1 MMKIVKKQMHLSMH
15 HYSYFIMVVIL
26 SMSSLVSFGQGRQV
40 SGIVIDTQGEAV
52 IGASVL
58 VKGTSNG
65 TITDLDGKFALT
77 VDGTGKTL
85 EVSFV
90 GYETVNTPV
99 KFEPMKIIL
108 KESSVMLNEV
118 VAIGY
123 GVAKKGSVTGA
134 IAKVNSEKL
143 GERPISD
150 VSSAL
155 QGQMAGVEVRSITGE
170 PGQDIQIRVRGAA
183 SVNAEADPL
192 YVLDGVPVDNLNGV
206 NPGDIESIEVLKDAS
221 SSAIYGSRGANGVVL
236 VTTKRGKEGAT
247 KIQFSANWALQAME
261 RKMDLLSGDEWID
274 FATYWRDQ
282 KYVSDYG
289 GKGATVSDNW
299 DTRKQIIGGVNY
311 DYMPDPRW
319 SQSNYGGLKLIDW
332 QDEFYRTAPMQ
343 NYELAVSGG
352 NKKTN
357 YRISTG
363 FLSQDGIASET
374 NYKRLNLRAAIETK
388 LMDRITV
395 SMNIAPTYS
404 WAEGGRVNGKGS
416 QSHTVLQCVPVAEPE
431 AGIFTGAEP
440 YDRYMWAKPNDPTSN
455 LSPVAYMESSTNHTE
470 MLRLTSSVNVKA
482 DIWDGLSAEV
492 MGAWNH
498 FNFRNNY
505 YVPSSVTPNWNLG
518 EGLKSTAG
526 KNEKHRNKILFQAL
540 LHYNKEFGKHSVG
553 AMLGYSMEQTAGDTD
568 EMKATQFP
576 NDALTVFD
584 MSYATMT
591 KTNFDILTPDR
602 LLSYFGRLQYNFDS
616 RYLLTLSLR
625 RDGSSKFGRNEQ
637 WGWFPAASAA
647 WHLSNE
653 AFWPENA
660 LVNSLK
666 LRGSWGANGNNS
678 IPANAA
684 LGVLSNANYSFNGSV
699 VSGFAPTSN
708 ANDNLGWERTE
719 SWNVAV
725 DMGLFNNRIFLSA
738 DYYVKR
744 TKDLLYQVTVPAAMG
759 YSSSWQ
765 NIGEIKNDGLEVE
778 LTTKNLTRRF
788 KWDTSFNMGWNKNKI
803 VSLGAANETVYTG
816 WSGTQVL
823 QVGQPLRTFYMYK
836 AVGVYQT
843 QADLE
848 NYPKMESSKLGDVRY
863 EDVTGDGKITEADK
877 TLVGSP
883 SPKFTFGLTNR
894 FNYKNFD
901 LSILVTGQTGGKIYG
916 LWGRAIDRPGMGAQQ
931 NASGN
936 WRNMW
941 RSEAEP
947 GDGKTPGIL
956 SSTSSLYDT
965 RWMYSSDFIK
975 IKNITLGYNIPLKNK
990 HIDFARVF
998 ASCENVF
1005 MWDSYDGYSPESNNG
1020 GTGGDYD
1027 YGAYPQARVFSLG
1040 INLTFK

>member
-1 MMKIVKKQMHLSMH
+1 MVKTNEKHMPSSMNR
-15 HYSYFIMVVIL
+15 YFYFILVVML
-26 SMSSLVSFGQGRQV
+26 SMSNLVAFGQSQKI
-40 SGIVIDTQGEAV
+40 SGVVVDAQGESV
-52 IGASVL
+52 IGASVV
-58 VKGTSNG
+58 VKGTTNG
-65 TITDLDGKFALT
+65 TITDLDGKFVLS
-77 VDGTGKTL
+77 VDGNNKML
-85 EVSFV
+85 NVSFV
-90 GYETVNTPV
+90 GYETATVPV
-99 KFEPMKIIL
+99 KHEPMKIVL

-143 GERPISD
+143 GDRPISD

-183 SVNAEADPL
+183 SINADANPL

-236 VTTKRGKEGAT
+236 VTTKRGKEGT
-247 KIQFSANWALQAME
+247 VKVQFNANWALQQME
-261 RKMDLLSGDEWID
+261 RKMDLLSGEDWID
-274 FATYWRDQ
+274 FATYWRNQ
-282 KYVSDYG
+282 KYMTDYA
-289 GKGATVSDNW
+289 GKGANIADDWS
-299 DTRKQIIGGVNY
+299 TRQRIIGGVNY

-319 SQSNYGGLKLIDW
+319 AQPNYGGLKLIDW

-352 NKKTN
+352 NKTTN

-363 FLSQDGIASET
+363 YLTQDGIAT
-374 NYKRLNLRAAIETK
+374 NTNFKRLNMRAAIETK

-395 SMNIAPTYS
+395 SLNIAPTYS

-431 AGIFTGAEP
+431 AGIYTGADP
-440 YDRYMWAKPNDPTSN
+440 YDRYMWSKPNDPTSN
-455 LSPVAYMESSTNHTE
+455 LSPVAFMETSTNHTE
-470 MLRLTSSVNVKA
+470 MMRLNSSLNVK
-482 DIWDGLSAEV
+482 INVWDGLNVEA

-498 FNFRNNY
+498 FSYQNNY
-505 YVPSSVTPNWNLG
+505 YTPSSVTTNWNLG
-518 EGLKSTAG
+518 EGVKSAAG
-526 KNEKHRNKILFQAL
+526 KNRRQNNKILFQTL
-540 LHYNKEFGKHSVG
+540 LHYNKEFGKHNVG
-553 AMLGYSMEQTAGDTD
+553 AMLGYSMEQTTGNTD
-568 EMKATQFP
+568 EMAATQFP

-591 KTNFDILTPDR
+591 KSGYDILTPDR
-602 LLSYFGRLQYNFDS
+602 LLSYFGRVQYDYDS

-625 RDGSSKFGRNEQ
+625 QDGSSKFGRNEQ
-637 WGWFPAASAA
+637 WGWFPAFSGA

-653 AFWPENA
+653 SFWPGNA
-660 LVNSLK
+660 MVNSLK
-666 LRGSWGANGNNS
+666 IRGSWGANGNNS

-684 LGVLSNANYSFNGSV
+684 LGVLSNSNYSFNGSV

-708 ANDNLGWERTE
+708 PNENLGWERTE

-725 DMGLFNNRIFLSA
+725 DMGLFKNRVFLSA

-744 TKDLLYQVTVPAAMG
+744 TKDLLYKVTVPAAMG
-759 YSSSWQ
+759 FSSSWQ
-765 NIGEIKNDGLEVE
+765 NIGEIKNQGLEFE
-778 LTTKNLTRRF
+778 LTTKNLTNKL
-788 KWDTSFNMGWNKNKI
+788 KWETSMNLGWNKNEI
-803 VSLGAANETVYTG
+803 VSLGSANETVYTG

-823 QVGQPLRTFYMYK
+823 QVGQPLNTFYMYK

-843 QADLE
+843 SDDLK
-848 NYPKMESSKLGDVRY
+848 NYPAMSSSKVGDVRY
-863 EDVTGDGKITEADK
+863 EDVTKDGKITEADK

-901 LSILVTGQTGGKIYG
+901 LSVLLTGQTGGQIYG

-931 NASGN
+931 NASAN
-936 WRNMW
+936 WKNMW

-956 SSTSSLYDT
+956 STTSSLYDT
-965 RWMYSSDFIK
+965 RWLYSSDFIK
-975 IKNITLGYNIPLKNK
+975 IKNITLGYNIPWKNK

-998 ASCENVF
+998 VSCENVY
-1005 MWDSYDGYSPESNNG
+1005 MWDRYDGYSPESNNG

-1040 INLTFK
+1040 VNLTFK